1 MDMDVFA
8 GLRHQLGVSQET
20 LAKMLDV
27 HPVTVNKWERGK
39 RPITRVVELAMWALI
54 YMQRGEEEAK
64 RRASRAAEAGEGG

>member
-1 MDMDVFA
+1 MFE

-20 LAKMLDV
+20 LARMLDV

-39 RPITRVVELAMWALI
+39 RAIPRVVALAMWALI

-64 RRASRAAEAGEGG
+64 KQ